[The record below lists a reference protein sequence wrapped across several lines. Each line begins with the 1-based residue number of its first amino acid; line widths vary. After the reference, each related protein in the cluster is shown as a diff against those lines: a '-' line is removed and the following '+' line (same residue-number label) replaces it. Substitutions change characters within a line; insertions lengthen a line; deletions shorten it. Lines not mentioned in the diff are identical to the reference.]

1 MFHLTSLIGVS
12 KNTSY
17 VTMTSLVDLYR
28 DTVNIP
34 GDQFTIDIQH
44 HMVVTTPFHLAW
56 DVLKLLRWPYPLG
69 DVAQLRRDLAQF
81 GQVYEM

>member
-1 MFHLTSLIGVS
+1 MFHYTSLIGVS

-44 HMVVTTPFHLAW
+44 HMVVTTLFHLAW
-56 DVLKLLRWPYPLG
+56 DVLKLLRWPYPWGTWLSCEEIS
-69 DVAQLRRDLAQF
+69 RN

>member
-44 HMVVTTPFHLAW
+44 HMVV
-56 DVLKLLRWPYPLG
+56 KLLRWPYPLR